1 VSGADDGTP
10 RASQVVFARPMEI
23 TDSNAL
29 GKVHGGV
36 VMRAV
41 DSAAGTA
48 AARHCGRVCVTA
60 AIDGLSFLEPVDV
73 GDILIVQARVNDVG
87 RTSLEVGVRVE
98 AEPWRGG
105 PRRHTTSA
113 YLLMV
118 ALDDEGRPTAVPPL
132 LPQTDEDRRRQE
144 HARIRRELR
153 GERLRRLEAHAGAER
168 EQSAGGAPEQ
178 PADDVP
184 PGAMSEG
191 RAGQGAAQAGH
202 DRAQRRAS
210 RP

>member
-1 VSGADDGTP
+1 MNHATVDPPPMAGTP
-10 RASQVVFARPMEI
+10 RASEIVFSRTMEI
-23 TDSNAL
+23 TDSNPL

-36 VMRAV
+36 IMRAV

-48 AARHCGRVCVTA
+48 AARHSGMICVTA

-73 GDILIVQARVNDVG
+73 GDILIVKARVNDVG

-105 PRRHTTSA
+105 ERRHTTSA

-118 ALDDEGRPTAVPPL
+118 ALDEDGRPTPVPPL
-132 LPQTDEDRRRQE
+132 TPETPEDHRRRE

-153 GERLRRLEAHAGAER
+153 MERLRRLNAAGASG
-168 EQSAGGAPEQ
+168 QS
-178 PADDVP
+178 DV
-184 PGAMSEG
+184 AV
-191 RAGQGAAQAGH
+191 
-202 DRAQRRAS
+202 
-210 RP
+210 

>member
-1 VSGADDGTP
+1 MSTP
-10 RASQVVFARPMEI
+10 RASEVVFARPMEI

-48 AARHCGRVCVTA
+48 AARHCGTVCVTA
-60 AIDGLSFLEPVDV
+60 AIDGLSFLEPVEV

-87 RTSLEVGVRVE
+87 RTSLEVGVKVE

-118 ALDDEGRPTAVPPL
+118 SLDADGRPARVPPL
-132 LPQTDEDRRRQE
+132 QPETDDDRRRQE
-144 HARIRRELR
+144 QARIRRELR
-153 GERLRRLEAHAGAER
+153 NERLRRLNAYGGDEATDNGRRQDE
-168 EQSAGGAPEQ
+168 GGRDGE
-178 PADDVP
+178 PAD
-184 PGAMSEG
+184 
-191 RAGQGAAQAGH
+191 
-202 DRAQRRAS
+202 AS
-210 RP
+210 PAVG